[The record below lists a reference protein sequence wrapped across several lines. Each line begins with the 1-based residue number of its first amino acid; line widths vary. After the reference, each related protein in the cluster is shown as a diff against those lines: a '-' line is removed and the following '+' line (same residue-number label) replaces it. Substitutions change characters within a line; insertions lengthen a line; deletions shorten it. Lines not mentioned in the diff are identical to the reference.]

1 MIETIKKCQSG
12 NIEKFRLIEHSKR
25 IGIKEIIEKN
35 EGMNITVKYQV

>member
-1 MIETIKKCQSG
+1 MKKRQSG
-12 NIEKFRLIEHSKR
+12 NIEKFRLIERSKT